1 LLAFVTYIVSLRL
14 IYLDQKHM
22 SVGDSV
28 PRELAADEGTSA
40 AAVAGSLSLRH
51 ATIGY
56 LATTLV
62 ILIAASYLAP
72 VADELARVT
81 NLGGTFIGS
90 TLVAL
95 TTSLPEVVTSA
106 AAVRM
111 GAFDLAVGNVLGS
124 NAFNMAILL
133 PVDMLYRSGSLL
145 QDAELANGITGVA
158 VILVTGILTLGLLYR
173 PQKRYWLIEPDAALV
188 VLLAGAAFAAL
199 YYLVPQAP

>member
-1 LLAFVTYIVSLRL
+1 
-14 IYLDQKHM
+14 
-22 SVGDSV
+22 
-28 PRELAADEGTSA
+28 
-40 AAVAGSLSLRH
+40 
-51 ATIGY
+51 
-56 LATTLV
+56 
-62 ILIAASYLAP
+62 
-72 VADELARVT
+72 VT